1 MNNNISDIT
10 QYLFNCNFFDESF
23 DPENEEVHLDKA
35 QELQSTYPWIDI
47 ITSWHDYLYTSC
59 HSADEIIN
67 FANLFF
73 YYEGADSFNPEPYK
87 FLGYLY
93 AFVDMDIYW
102 DQAGELFESIAIDIL
117 SRQQLIDIC
126 ENPYYNPLE
135 DSNILKEVEIWK
147 ENSK

>member
-1 MNNNISDIT
+1 MNNNISEIT
-10 QYLFNCNFFDESF
+10 QYLFDCNFFDDSF

-35 QELQSTYPWIDI
+35 QELQTTYPWIDI
-47 ITSWHDYLYTSC
+47 ITSWHEYLYTSC

-67 FANLFF
+67 YANLFF
-73 YYEGADSFNPEPYK
+73 YYEGSDNYNPEPYK

-102 DQAGELFESIAIDIL
+102 DKAGELFESIAINIL
-117 SRQQLIDIC
+117 SHQQLIDIR

-135 DSNILKEVEIWK
+135 DSNILIEVEKWK
-147 ENSK
+147 KNT